1 MAIFIANAGSLRLPG
16 KFIKVVTRIAIV
28 GIDGSGKTTQAR
40 LLTSA
45 LSAAGIPARNG
56 KNPGG
61 RRWFSRH
68 PRVAALLGQRGMLIA
83 ESVLRWLAIAR
94 SVTVSALTGETVVLD
109 RYSVCQQVSLRVH
122 GAGSGWLAKL
132 VSAAYSVFPE
142 PDILVLLEIPP
153 ALAFDRIE
161 RRGTDHEELAFLA
174 SASDAYQ
181 ELAAAAIH
189 VDGSKSV
196 DEVARAVCDVVWA
209 SDRVRS
215 DRGKDNEGV

>member
-16 KFIKVVTRIAIV
+16 KFIKVVTRIALV

-45 LSAAGIPARNG
+45 LNAAGIPARIG

-68 PRVAALLGQRGMLIA
+68 PRVASMLGQRGLLLA

-94 SVTVSALTGETVVLD
+94 SLTVSALTGKTAVLD
-109 RYSVCQQVSLRVH
+109 RYTVCQQVSLRVH
-122 GAGSGWLAKL
+122 GAGTGWLATL
-132 VSAAYSVFPE
+132 AGAAYKVFPE

-153 ALAFDRIE
+153 AVAFDRIE

-174 SASDAYQ
+174 SASDAYK

-189 VDGSKSV
+189 VDASKSPHA
-196 DEVARAVCDVVWA
+196 VAQAVCDAVWA